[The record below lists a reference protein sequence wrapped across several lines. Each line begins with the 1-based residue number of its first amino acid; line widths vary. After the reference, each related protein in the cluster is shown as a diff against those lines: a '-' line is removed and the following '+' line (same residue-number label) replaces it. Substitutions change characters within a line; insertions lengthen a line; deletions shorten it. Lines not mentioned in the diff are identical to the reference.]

1 MSEAHGIDPRLQG
14 IAPSQR
20 PTKIG
25 PTQHE
30 GRRFEEL
37 LEELERARIHGESTP
52 EPAKAESSLDASR
65 LASDAAA
72 RARDELAAIDRDV
85 ATADDVHRDMLELKQ
100 RLEGAFRQRL
110 GS

>member
-20 PTKIG
+20 PQKVG
-25 PTQHE
+25 AGQGE
-30 GRRFEEL
+30 AQRFDQL

-52 EPAKAESSLDASR
+52 GSEAVSSLDASR
-65 LASDAAA
+65 QASDAAA
-72 RARDELAAIDRDV
+72 RARAELAAIDRDV
-85 ATADDVHRDMLELKQ
+85 ATADDVHRDLLELKQ
-100 RLEGAFRQRL
+100 RLEGAFRERL